1 MHLTWEINQVEI
13 MYKILSRWS
22 ITKEKNHVYPLPQ
35 KISSRQLIQMHYL
48 RDADPHTNGFGID
61 KKVTDWYQKFF
72 LSN

>member
-1 MHLTWEINQVEI
+1 